1 MIEITDVVT
10 LDDNNEYVVASIANY
25 ENNTYCL
32 LVDLN
37 DNSNLLFCR
46 YDNGELVESVDKD
59 LNTRLL
65 PLFYE
70 NGKNILDK
78 IKNNE

>member
-1 MIEITDVVT
+1 MII
-10 LDDNNEYVVASIANY
+10 ASIAEL

-37 DNSNLLFCR
+37 NNSNILFCR
-46 YDNGELVESVDKD
+46 WDNEDLVESLDKD
-59 LNTRLL
+59 LNTKLL

-70 NGKNILDK
+70 NGKNIIDK